1 MHTRRVLA
9 LVLVVLGGVLMFFA
23 PDKYWLGGVL
33 LAVGVVVEV
42 AGIALER
49 KSE

>member
-1 MHTRRVLA
+1 